1 MKNTINQMSKNKIL
15 VIDDE
20 PNVCSFLA
28 EYLVYKGFETRISQ
42 SGFKALQLIEAEDFD
57 LILLDLIM
65 PGMSGIEFLEIMKEM
80 DRKIPVIIVTGLR
93 DKNVA
98 NDTMEKGAVDF
109 IPKPIDL
116 DCLEQSLIINI
127 KNLK

>member
-1 MKNTINQMSKNKIL
+1 MSKNKIL

-28 EYLVYKGFETRISQ
+28 EYLAYKGFETRISQ
-42 SGFKALQLIEAEDFD
+42 SGLEALQIIGVEDFD

-65 PGMSGIEFLEIMKEM
+65 PGMNGMEFLEIMKKM
-80 DRKIPVIIVTGLR
+80 GKKTPVIIVTGVK

-98 NDTMEKGAVDF
+98 NDTMEMGAVDF

-116 DCLEQSLIINI
+116 DRLEQSLIINI
-127 KNLK
+127 KNLR

>member
-1 MKNTINQMSKNKIL
+1 MSKNKIL

-28 EYLVYKGFETRISQ
+28 EYLVYKGFEAQISY
-42 SGFKALQLIEAEDFD
+42 SGLEALQRIEVEDFD
-57 LILLDLIM
+57 MILLDLIM
-65 PGMSGIEFLEIMKEM
+65 PGMNGIEFLEIMKEL
-80 DRKIPVIIVTGLR
+80 DKKIPVIIVTGLK

-98 NDTMEKGAVDF
+98 NDTMEMGAVDF

-116 DCLEQSLIINI
+116 DRLEQSLILNI

>member
-1 MKNTINQMSKNKIL
+1 MINQMSKNKIL
-15 VIDDE
+15 IVDDE
-20 PNVCSFLA
+20 PNVCDFLA
-28 EYLVYKGFETRISQ
+28 EYLIYKGFEARISQ
-42 SGFKALQLIEAEDFD
+42 SGLEALQRIEVEDFD

-116 DCLEQSLIINI
+116 DRLEQSLIINI